1 MGSNDSSKKNIL
13 RVSHVP
19 PNCLIFGTSKLFA
32 ENMLPTYEDV
42 MKCYLF
48 QRFQLKRQSKKDPSA
63 KLIAKKVS
71 ERIKSIWDKAFIPT
85 VTDEHIYQ
93 KEIDYHTSYKKLM
106 KSAHQ
111 KNAEGFK
118 IRCDNF
124 HQQAQHIFDVAYC
137 KCSPDSKY
145 GCIKSKKVPIKE
157 VAFLIDQRNERKMII
172 GSVDK

>member
-1 MGSNDSSKKNIL
+1 MILLRKNIL
-13 RVSHVP
+13 RVSRVP

-32 ENMLPTYEDV
+32 ENILPTYEDV

-93 KEIDYHTSYKKLM
+93 KVIDYHTSYKKLM
-106 KSAHQ
+106 KSAQQ
-111 KNAEGFK
+111 KMQRVSRLDVTTFINRRNIFLMSLTANA
-118 IRCDNF
+118 
-124 HQQAQHIFDVAYC
+124 AQIQNADALNT
-137 KCSPDSKY
+137 
-145 GCIKSKKVPIKE
+145 KKVPIKE
-157 VAFLIDQRNERKMII
+157 VAFLIDQRNELK
-172 GSVDK
+172 

>member
-1 MGSNDSSKKNIL
+1 
-13 RVSHVP
+13 
-19 PNCLIFGTSKLFA
+19 
-32 ENMLPTYEDV
+32 

-93 KEIDYHTSYKKLM
+93 KVIDYHTSYEKLM

>member
-1 MGSNDSSKKNIL
+1 MILLRKNIL
-13 RVSHVP
+13 RVSRVP
-19 PNCLIFGTSKLFA
+19 PNCLIFGTSISFA
-32 ENMLPTYEDV
+32 ENMLPTNEDV

-48 QRFQLKRQSKKDPSA
+48 QGFQLKKNDPSA

-71 ERIKSIWDKAFIPT
+71 EKIKSLWDKAFIPT
-85 VTDEHIYQ
+85 VTEEHIYQ
-93 KEIDYHTSYKKLM
+93 KVIDFHTSYKKLM

-111 KNAEGFK
+111 KSAEGFK

-124 HQQAQHIFDVAYC
+124 HQQAQHIFDVGC

-145 GCIKSKKVPIKE
+145 ECIKSKKVPIKE

>member
-1 MGSNDSSKKNIL
+1 MWI
-13 RVSHVP
+13 
-19 PNCLIFGTSKLFA
+19 
-32 ENMLPTYEDV
+32 V

-48 QRFQLKRQSKKDPSA
+48 QRFQLRQSKNDPSA
-63 KLIAKKVS
+63 KLIATKVS
-71 ERIKSIWDKAFIPT
+71 EGIKSIWDKAFIPT

-93 KEIDYHTSYKKLM
+93 KVIDYHTSYEKLM

-137 KCSPDSKY
+137 KCSPDSKC
-145 GCIKSKKVPIKE
+145 GCIKSKKVPIKRGCI
-157 VAFLIDQRNERKMII
+157 LDRPTQWTKMII
-172 GSVDK
+172 GSVDKKIFFNCLSWAKSISLINIEGSWFTCPWCVIFQWEQL